1 MKKSNIVL
9 IVFLFCTNLIAST
22 PKNGEQVFRAYCWG
36 CHHQT
41 SMAFGPSF
49 AQIAKSRTKEQIITH
64 IMAPKS
70 DYKQL
75 GYKRSVMPGFGET
88 LKQKELDLIV
98 KFIYSCKNMK

>member
-1 MKKSNIVL
+1 MNK
-9 IVFLFCTNLIAST
+9 IVFFVILLSIFLNANKINTT
-22 PKNGEQVFRAYCWG
+22 GDEVFRAYCWG

-49 AQIAKSRTKEQIITH
+49 SQIANTRTKEQIITH

-75 GYKRSVMPGFGET
+75 GYKRSVMPSFGDT
-88 LKQKELDLIV
+88 LTKNDLELIT
-98 KFIYSCKNMK
+98 KFILSYKGKN